1 MMLLTFTTLFEATI
15 NCAEV
20 LCVPYWSVQ
29 EYLSYLVDSF
39 TVSMMIHLSGDFAQI
54 SCDIIHPLLTAGMS
68 RAHMKT
74 DIPCRHRLI
83 HFFLVGMNIEQSRS
97 QLGAQNPP

>member
-29 EYLSYLVDSF
+29 EFLSYLVDSF

-83 HFFLVGMNIEQSRS
+83 HFIFGWGSRE
-97 QLGAQNPP
+97 LGNFDNLCLRVA